1 MEATLRDDIMSDRAP
16 RVDPQRMRE
25 AYERTK
31 SEVEGHPLITQRAVA
46 RIESNLHMV
55 GRVGTFQLESDEPT
69 AGGGDGTAPR
79 PLQYLLAG
87 AAF

>member
-1 MEATLRDDIMSDRAP
+1 MKDPAP
-16 RVDPQRMRE
+16 RVDPEKMRE
-25 AYERTK
+25 AYDITK
-31 SEVEGHPLITQRAVA
+31 KDVRRHPVITQRAVA

-55 GRVGTFQLESDEPT
+55 GRVGTFQLESDEPLD
-69 AGGGDGTAPR
+69 GGGGGTAPR